1 MKKFLGKLKLRLFP
15 SVFRLSLQDRM
26 QCWRKISSYRACCL
40 ITFDYP
46 KEQKTQKKKKTK
58 NLFTFQFD

>member
-1 MKKFLGKLKLRLFP
+1 
-15 SVFRLSLQDRM
+15 M